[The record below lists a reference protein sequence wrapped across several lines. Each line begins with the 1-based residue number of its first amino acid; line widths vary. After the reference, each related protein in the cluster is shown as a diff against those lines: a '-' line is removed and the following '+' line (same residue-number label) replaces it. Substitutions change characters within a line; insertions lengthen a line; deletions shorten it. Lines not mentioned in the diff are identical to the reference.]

1 MSLQTL
7 INKERYYGRRFKLA
21 RIYFWVCIE
30 YVHNCHESGELQGFA
45 EIKNNNINNSIIFL
59 VLDKALC
66 D

>member
-1 MSLQTL
+1 MSLQTV

-45 EIKNNNINNSIIFL
+45 EIENNNSKI
-59 VLDKALC
+59 VLFF
-66 D
+66 